1 MSSQSIGSAYLD
13 HAATTPMRPEAIA
26 AMAEE
31 LARLGNPSSLH
42 AAGRRARRVVEES
55 REQLAE
61 VFGARPSEVV
71 FTSGGTEADNL
82 AVKGLYWARRDGSRR
97 RVVTTSVEHH
107 AVLDSVRWLEDA
119 QGAEAIWLGVD
130 ADGGV
135 RPEALRTAIS
145 RAPDQVAVVSVMWA
159 NNEVGT
165 VQPVAELAAVAH
177 EYGIPFH
184 TDAVQA
190 AAQLPVDFAASGA
203 DALAV
208 SAHKLGGPVG
218 AGALILARGVE
229 PVPVLHGGGQER
241 DVRSG
246 TLDTP
251 AIRAFAVAAAVCA
264 KQRAEEAERLAT
276 LRDDL
281 VRQVLAAVPDAVLN
295 GPPPGSGRLP
305 GNAHFSFPGCEGDA
319 LLMLLDANGIACST
333 GSACTAGVAE
343 PSHVLLAMGAD
354 DSRARGSLRFSLGH
368 TSTQQDVDARWP
380 PSSARSSTRRRA
392 ARRRPLRP
400 LVRPVRVSSDGRS
413 VQHEHAVVVGI
424 GLRLL
429 WQVAPRSLRAAP
441 GRAC

>member
-1 MSSQSIGSAYLD
+1 MSAQTSPSAYLD

-26 AMAEE
+26 AMTEE

-97 RVVTTSVEHH
+97 QVLTTSVEHH
-107 AVLDSVRWLEDA
+107 AVLDSVRWLEEA
-119 QGAEAIWLGVD
+119 QGAEAVWLGVD
-130 ADGGV
+130 AEGTVPPG
-135 RPEALRTAIS
+135 ALRAALS
-145 RAPDQVAVVSVMWA
+145 RAAGQVALVSVMWA

-165 VQPVAELAAVAH
+165 VQPVAELAAVAR
-177 EYGIPFH
+177 EYGVPFH

-203 DALAV
+203 DALSV

-218 AGALILARGVE
+218 VGALILARGTE

-241 DVRSG
+241 DIRSG

-251 AIRAFAVAAAVCA
+251 AIRAFAVAAAACA
-264 KQRAEEAERLAT
+264 AARAEETARLSG

-295 GPPPGSGRLP
+295 GPASGPARLP
-305 GNAHFSFPGCEGDA
+305 GNAHFYFPGCEGDA

-354 DSRARGSLRFSLGH
+354 DSRARGSLRFSFGH
-368 TSTQQDVDARWP
+368 TSTSRDVDAVAAVIGDVTDR
-380 PSSARSSTRRRA
+380 ARRA
-392 ARRRPLRP
+392 GARLP
-400 LVRPVRVSSDGRS
+400 
-413 VQHEHAVVVGI
+413 Q
-424 GLRLL
+424 
-429 WQVAPRSLRAAP
+429 P
-441 GRAC
+441 G